1 MIKVLIYATS
11 CPTPNHILSAK
22 LLARL
27 NDARPAKTFASPT
40 IILAGT
46 GVNNDRYLTFCI
58 IPHHPVIIISSKIV
72 L

>member
-1 MIKVLIYATS
+1 MEGLLNMIKVLIYATS

-27 NDARPAKTFASPT
+27 IDARPT

-46 GVNNDRYLTFCI
+46 GVNNDRYLTFR
-58 IPHHPVIIISSKIV
+58 IISSSSCNYNLI
-72 L
+72 